1 MPPSQATRIKQP
13 SQTSLLFS
21 DDANAASFVGDEG
34 RPWWW
39 EAQSAPREAEA
50 DKKVGFADSLH
61 MMVGTMSQP
70 VKQAKEELLYKPF
83 DKAETAVLPLK
94 EGWKGAEAEL
104 ESVKSGPSASAAVAG
119 HSFDAANCALSPIG
133 C

>member
-1 MPPSQATRIKQP
+1 MPPSQATLIKQP

-21 DDANAASFVGDEG
+21 DDANAASFVGDED

-50 DKKVGFADSLH
+50 DEKLGFADSLH

-70 VKQAKEELLYKPF
+70 VKQAKDELLDKPF
-83 DKAETAVLPLK
+83 DKATAVLPLK
-94 EGWKGAEAEL
+94 EGWNGAEAEL
-104 ESVKSGPSASAAVAG
+104 ESVKSGPSASAAVAA